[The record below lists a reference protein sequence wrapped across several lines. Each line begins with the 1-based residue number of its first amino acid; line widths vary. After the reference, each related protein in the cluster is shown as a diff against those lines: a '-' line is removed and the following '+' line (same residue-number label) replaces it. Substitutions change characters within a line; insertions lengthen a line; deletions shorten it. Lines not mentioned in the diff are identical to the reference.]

1 MDKIDRLDHAILKEV
16 GHNGRISVTDLANR
30 VGLSNTPCTLRLRRL
45 EELGYIRGY
54 RAILDPEKMGV
65 GHIAFVQ
72 VTLTDTKTAALE
84 AFNQAVRQIS
94 EVEQCHMTCGGFDYL
109 LKVRSRDIADYRQ
122 VMGEKISTLP
132 YLSHTST
139 FVVMETVKDSHL

>member
-84 AFNQAVRQIS
+84 AFNKAVRQIS